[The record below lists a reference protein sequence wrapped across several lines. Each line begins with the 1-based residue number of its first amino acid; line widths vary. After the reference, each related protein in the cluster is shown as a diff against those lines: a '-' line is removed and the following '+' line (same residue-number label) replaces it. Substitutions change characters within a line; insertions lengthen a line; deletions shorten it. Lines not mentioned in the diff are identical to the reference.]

1 MRLMLASPL
10 NSMPQLVFQPAL
22 PAFGSSTTAGA
33 LVPYKAP
40 EVSDQYVAQRSCPP
54 PQHSALVWLGRLYR
68 LNLMQRLAHA
78 GQHALLKHREHPALA
93 LVSSSGGH
101 VKPC

>member
-40 EVSDQYVAQRSCPP
+40 EVSDQHV
-54 PQHSALVWLGRLYR
+54 ALVVEWADEDHVFHHSTVHLSG
-68 LNLMQRLAHA
+68 LACCA
-78 GQHALLKHREHPALA
+78 D
-93 LVSSSGGH
+93 
-101 VKPC
+101 

>member
-40 EVSDQYVAQRSCPP
+40 EVSDQ
-54 PQHSALVWLGRLYR
+54 
-68 LNLMQRLAHA
+68 HA
-78 GQHALLKHREHPALA
+78 IALA
-93 LVSSSGGH
+93 SVVRDPPDRDHVLHHSTVQLSGLA
-101 VKPC
+101 CCIDSI

>member
-40 EVSDQYVAQRSCPP
+40 EVSDQYVALVLRWVDRDHVLH
-54 PQHSALVWLGRLYR
+54 HSTVHLSG
-68 LNLMQRLAHA
+68 LA
-78 GQHALLKHREHPALA
+78 G
-93 LVSSSGGH
+93 
-101 VKPC
+101 CMD